1 MPRLFH
7 KGEWFYE
14 LAPTSLSEKE
24 FEGILVQN
32 VDIIRPNS
40 AIVPFKKT
48 VYAGNNSAQA
58 DLAIIS
64 NDYRDWLVVEVEMVR
79 HSLYHH
85 VVPQVRTLRGASYG
99 AAEAEYLAARN
110 SMFDPAKL
118 TDVMRGEPPI
128 VVVIVNKPDADWE
141 RELRWC
147 GASVMVF
154 EIYRSDLNRYVFS
167 IDGELPQLA
176 HDVITLLEFDRL
188 LPRFLTV
195 ASPAK
200 LNFQIGQRLP
210 IFINEQLTEWERVD
224 IQTTCYITP
233 VGRMPLAPGHKYA
246 LVQTAAGQYAI
257 RPVA

>member
-1 MPRLFH
+1 
-7 KGEWFYE
+7 
-14 LAPTSLSEKE
+14 
-24 FEGILVQN
+24 
-32 VDIIRPNS
+32 
-40 AIVPFKKT
+40 
-48 VYAGNNSAQA
+48 
-58 DLAIIS
+58 
-64 NDYRDWLVVEVEMVR
+64 MVR
-79 HSLYHH
+79 
-85 VVPQVRTLRGASYG
+85 RKR
-99 AAEAEYLAARN
+99 
-110 SMFDPAKL
+110 
-118 TDVMRGEPPI
+118 
-128 VVVIVNKPDADWE
+128 
-141 RELRWC
+141 
-147 GASVMVF
+147 VMVF

-167 IDGELPQLA
+167 IDGELPQLE

-233 VGRMPLAPGHKYA
+233 VGRMPLAPGQKCA